1 MFADS
6 RATLFDKHSRPLW
19 MGILFS
25 PLPSLFPLWPRV
37 ARQRAV
43 VTMHEGLVTGRGSC
57 FETALSTSFPNLVPI
72 LKRIPRKYETAPLM
86 PLATTHGSWHGNL
99 IPKERRFKR
108 TCRNNYTNYRN
119 LYTERN
125 QLMCRSKINCDIDVL
140 IWGHNGGNIPRFA
153 NNGQRPVIS

>member
-86 PLATTHGSWHGNL
+86 PLATIHGSWHGNL
-99 IPKERRFKR
+99 ILKERRFKR
-108 TCRNNYTNYRN
+108 TCRNNYTWYELSKSLHGTEPINVSLEDKLRYRCIN
-119 LYTERN
+119 LRAQWRKY
-125 QLMCRSKINCDIDVL
+125 CPIC
-140 IWGHNGGNIPRFA
+140 
-153 NNGQRPVIS
+153 

>member
-43 VTMHEGLVTGRGSC
+43 VTMHEELVTGRGSC

-86 PLATTHGSWHGNL
+86 PLATIHGSWHGNL

-108 TCRNNYTNYRN
+108 TLCRNNYTWYELSKSLHGTEPINVSLEDKLRYRCIN
-119 LYTERN
+119 LRAQWRKYSPI
-125 QLMCRSKINCDIDVL
+125 C
-140 IWGHNGGNIPRFA
+140 
-153 NNGQRPVIS
+153 